1 MTRNDQETKEKTMR
15 NAMRRARLALAALC
29 LAVASAG
36 ACAQAAYP
44 QRAIKLIV
52 PWPAGGSV
60 DIAARVVAEQ
70 LTVNLGQP
78 VIVDNRPGAAGNIGA
93 AAAAKSAADGYT
105 LLVATTPMIINRS
118 LYSNLPFD
126 LSRDFTPVS
135 QLVNLNYVLVVNP
148 SVANSVQELMA
159 KAKASPGQISYA
171 SSGPGTQLHLIG
183 EGFKREAGI
192 NIVHVPYK
200 GAPPALADM
209 VGGHIQMMFP
219 GFPVVDPLL
228 KSGQLKALAVVSK
241 RRLALLPNVPTLAEA
256 GVPNLDF
263 TEWYGVVAPVGTPE
277 VIVAKLNS
285 EIVKILKMPE
295 VRQRLAGRGFDPAS
309 SAAPQDFADL
319 IKEEQ
324 KKWALTVK
332 QSGVRIDE

>member
-1 MTRNDQETKEKTMR
+1 MR
-15 NAMRRARLALAALC
+15 NSMRSARLALAVLC
-29 LAVASAG
+29 LAVASMG
-36 ACAQAAYP
+36 ACAQAVYP
-44 QRAIKLIV
+44 QRTVKLIV

-70 LTVNLGQP
+70 LSLNLGQP
-78 VIVDNRPGAAGNIGA
+78 VVVDNRPGAAGNIGA

-105 LLVATTPMIINRS
+105 LLMATTPMIINRS

-148 SVANSVQELMA
+148 SVASSVQELMA
-159 KAKASPGQISYA
+159 KAKANPGRISYA

-219 GFPVVDPLL
+219 GFPVVDPFL

-241 RRLALLPNVPTLAEA
+241 RRLALLPDVPTLAET

-263 TEWYGVVAPVGTPE
+263 TEWYGVVVPAGTPE
-277 VIVAKLNS
+277 EIVAKLNS
-285 EIVKILKMPE
+285 EIVKVLKMPH
-295 VRQRLAGRGFDPAS
+295 VRQRLVSRGFDPAS
-309 SAAPQDFADL
+309 SSTPREFADL
-319 IKEEQ
+319 IQEEQ
-324 KKWALTVK
+324 RKWAVTVQ
-332 QSGVRIDE
+332 QSGIRVDE

>member
-1 MTRNDQETKEKTMR
+1 MR
-15 NAMRRARLALAALC
+15 NAMKLLRLTFSALC

-36 ACAQAAYP
+36 AGAQAAYP
-44 QRAIKLIV
+44 QRPIKWIV

-70 LTVNLGQP
+70 LSMNLGQP

-93 AAAAKSAADGYT
+93 VAAAKSAPDGHT
-105 LLVATTPMIINRS
+105 LLMATTPMIINRS
-118 LYSNLPFD
+118 LYSHLPFD

-135 QLVNLNYVLVVNP
+135 QLVHLNYVLVVHP
-148 SVANSVQELMA
+148 SVANSVPELLA
-159 KAKASPGQISYA
+159 KARGKPGSISYA

-183 EGFKREAGI
+183 EGFKREAGV

-241 RRLALLPNVPTLAEA
+241 RRLALLPDVPTLAEA

-263 TEWYGVVAPVGTPE
+263 TEWYGVVVPTGTPE
-277 VIVAKLNS
+277 AIVSKLSS
-285 EIVKILKMPE
+285 EIGKVLQMPE
-295 VRQRLAGRGFDPAS
+295 IRQRLAARGFDPAS
-309 SAAPQDFADL
+309 SAAPQEFADL
-319 IKEEQ
+319 IKDEQ

-332 QSGVRIDE
+332 LSGVRVDE